1 MFQKYKKTMQM
12 NFCRYF
18 PILPPRMRI
27 RIQEGKNVV
36 SYGARGFGGENSR
49 CYVTDK
55 TEKLYFR
62 FQVCTRVL
70 DNQSSI

>member
-1 MFQKYKKTMQM
+1 M

-36 SYGARGFGGENSR
+36 SYGAPGCGGENSR